1 MTVYITHGAE
11 YLTRRLREHR
21 SRLGLALDY
30 VAKAIDISAEDLTQY
45 EYGKKPITQK
55 ELQKL
60 ADLYHVSPAYFLG
73 GSPL

>member
-1 MTVYITHGAE
+1 MTVYVTHGTE

-21 SRLGLALDY
+21 YRLGLALTY
-30 VAKAIDISAEDLTQY
+30 VANAVDISVEDLTQY

-55 ELQKL
+55 ELQTL
-60 ADLYHVSPAYFLG
+60 ADFYHVSPAYFLG